1 MGCRISSQ
9 ALAACSVFPNPPV
22 GEGGSPV
29 RIRVPPPL
37 PLPAPFPSLPLP
49 APRTFSKLLPQ
60 SDPGPYAPNPHLYCL
75 PSSKF
80 RLEGAKWVPQF
91 WRGAGNTVLLRPTL
105 RPAGRPPDSQPGARP
120 IPGRGPKGHQ
130 GGWPRGLP
138 PRSGGGAGG
147 AGRAGRRA
155 LCCWC
160 QALGQASR
168 RGKVFRALALLCPA
182 GLLYNNHHLSGSQAA
197 GVSGEARMPRSAPCP
212 GLRKV
217 SSSRWGV
224 WLQPRG
230 ETKLGG

>member
-1 MGCRISSQ
+1 MGRFSKIRQLSRALTRPSSRDCV
-9 ALAACSVFPNPPV
+9 LGHKVLSR
-22 GEGGSPV
+22 GWEWG
-29 RIRVPPPL
+29 L
-37 PLPAPFPSLPLP
+37 ESLPL
-49 APRTFSKLLPQ
+49 ALSHKRH
-60 SDPGPYAPNPHLYCL
+60 HLGVHRAGAQGVKSACNLQRLYWL

-120 IPGRGPKGHQ
+120 VPGRGPKGHR
-130 GGWPRGLP
+130 GGRPRGLP

-147 AGRAGRRA
+147 AGGAGRRA

-168 RGKVFRALALLCPA
+168 RGKVFRALARLCPA

-197 GVSGEARMPRSAPCP
+197 GVSGEARMPRSAPSP

-224 WLQPRG
+224 
-230 ETKLGG
+230 